1 MLKVVTAGQMREID
15 RITIKEIGIPGL
27 RLMERAGEGV
37 TRKAVEILGGV
48 RGKRVL
54 ILCGR
59 GNNGGDGFVIAR
71 LLHRLG
77 ARPHVFLLAKK
88 EEVKGDALVNLH
100 RAEELNIPIQIIIQ
114 EGDLAPALGWDLV
127 IDALLGT
134 GVKGAVAGLVGQA
147 IQLINDFDAPVLSVD
162 IPSGVEGDSG
172 LCPEEGVRAD
182 FTVTMGLLKRGLLMN
197 AGRERSGQVEVV
209 DIGIPDNVIRRMGI
223 GVNWVEWEDVAA
235 LLPRRSPTVN
245 KGDCGKVLV
254 LAGSVGMT
262 GAAAL
267 CSEAV
272 LRAGAGLAILGIPES
287 LNLIMEVKLTE
298 VMTKPLAETPAQTLS
313 PKALNSIQ
321 ELLDW
326 ADLLA
331 LGPGLTQHPETKKL
345 VIRLL
350 KKLSIPA
357 VIDADGLNNLAG
369 EEALLKNAKADL
381 ILTPHP
387 GEFARLSG
395 LTIADILKNRVER
408 VKEKAQEWGCTIVLK
423 GAPSVVGT
431 PAGEIFIN
439 STGNPGMATAGVGD
453 VLTGTIAGLWVQGMT
468 PGDAALAGI
477 FLHGLAGDMA
487 RAEKG
492 ELGSLAGDLLTCL
505 AEAITKM
512 RGR

>member
-1 MLKVVTAGQMREID
+1 MMSA
-15 RITIKEIGIPGL
+15 
-27 RLMERAGEGV
+27 A
-37 TRKAVEILGGV
+37 
-48 RGKRVL
+48 
-54 ILCGR
+54 
-59 GNNGGDGFVIAR
+59 
-71 LLHRLG
+71 
-77 ARPHVFLLAKK
+77 
-88 EEVKGDALVNLH
+88 
-100 RAEELNIPIQIIIQ
+100 
-114 EGDLAPALGWDLV
+114 
-127 IDALLGT
+127 
-134 GVKGAVAGLVGQA
+134 
-147 IQLINDFDAPVLSVD
+147 
-162 IPSGVEGDSG
+162 
-172 LCPEEGVRAD
+172 VRAVCIAT
-182 FTVTMGLLKRGLLMN
+182 TV
-197 AGRERSGQVEVV
+197 A
-209 DIGIPDNVIRRMGI
+209 IRPM
-223 GVNWVEWEDVAA
+223 V
-235 LLPRRSPTVN
+235 
-245 KGDCGKVLV
+245 
-254 LAGSVGMT
+254 
-262 GAAAL
+262 
-267 CSEAV
+267 
-272 LRAGAGLAILGIPES
+272 
-287 LNLIMEVKLTE
+287 
-298 VMTKPLAETPAQTLS
+298 
-313 PKALNSIQ
+313 
-321 ELLDW
+321 
-326 ADLLA
+326 LA